1 MTEHVQSPANEYRHN
16 LDVEA
21 LRTWVER
28 QRWYAS
34 KSRHITGIE
43 IDEGVVVSEDPP
55 LFLALVQTRF
65 STGHHELYQLPLTF
79 RHSGARMGSQPIATT
94 PQWSAFD
101 ALSDPELARDLLR
114 RIATEEQ
121 LETDDGSFSF
131 HHVAGADTVALDAPA
146 RAVGVEQSN
155 SSIVFGDRVVLKVFR
170 KLEPGINPELELLQ
184 FLTAAKFPNIAPLI
198 GWYDYDG
205 RSFSATLGVAQR
217 FFPDATGGWE
227 LALKLIGSD
236 PERFLAELGS
246 LGTVTAQLHNAL
258 ASDSSN
264 PAFSPEEPSTESM
277 SLLTAT
283 IDEDIERIFVRLPDD
298 ERVAAIA
305 GRGQDVRERI
315 AMRAQLSIGGRSI
328 RTHGDYHLGQT
339 LHTPRGWVIIDFE
352 GEPARALFERR
363 QKRSPLRDVA
373 SMLRSFAYATSAV
386 KIMQGHDAP
395 PDFEER
401 ARRNFLEHY
410 FSNIDPAL
418 MPLGESAVR
427 NLLSI
432 FELEKAIYEL
442 QYELDNRPDWL
453 PIPVTGIARLLETE

>member
-1 MTEHVQSPANEYRHN
+1 MSEHVESRANEYRHN
-16 LDVEA
+16 LDIEA
-21 LRTWVER
+21 LRTWVEQ

-34 KSRHITGIE
+34 KSRHVIGIE
-43 IDEGVVVSEDPP
+43 IDEGVVASEDPP

-65 STGHHELYQLPLTF
+65 STGSHELYQLPLTF
-79 RHSGARMGSQPIATT
+79 RHGGETVGAQAIATT
-94 PQWSAFD
+94 PEWSAFD
-101 ALSDPELARDLLR
+101 ALSDPDLARELLR
-114 RIATEEQ
+114 RIASEER
-121 LETDDGSFSF
+121 LEAEEGSFSF
-131 HHVAGADTVALDAPA
+131 HHVAGGEPIDVDAPA

-155 SSIVFGDRVVLKVFR
+155 SSIVFGDQIVLKVFR
-170 KLEPGINPELELLQ
+170 KLEPGINPELEVLQ
-184 FLTAAKFPNIAPLI
+184 FLTRAGFANIAPLI

-217 FFPDATGGWE
+217 FFGDATGGWE
-227 LALKLIGSD
+227 LALELIGSD

-258 ASDSSN
+258 ASDGN
-264 PAFSPEEPSTESM
+264 DPDFCPEEPSTESM
-277 SLLTAT
+277 SLLTAK
-283 IDEDIERIFVRLPDD
+283 IDEDIERIFVRLPPDD
-298 ERVAAIA
+298 RVAPIA

-373 SMLRSFAYATSAV
+373 SMLRSFAYATSATQ
-386 KIMQGHDAP
+386 IIRARPAP

-401 ARRNFLEHY
+401 ARLTFLQHY

-418 MPLGESAVR
+418 MPLGESAVQ

-453 PIPVTGIARLLETE
+453 PIPVTGISRLLEAQ